1 MDMAAQLMQHPSCC
15 LNICLHLVKPL
26 LQFVVLILS
35 DTAAGAFRGAAGQ
48 DDSTCSSMVRAVVIA
63 EWGVTSE
70 HGGGC

>member
-35 DTAAGAFRGAAGQ
+35 DTAAGAFRGCRGARRLDLLLHGQ
-48 DDSTCSSMVRAVVIA
+48 SGGDSRMGSDK
-63 EWGVTSE
+63 
-70 HGGGC
+70 